1 MVNQAI
7 DILLIEDDPHDVELT
22 MHAFQ
27 KLAMVAR
34 VHVIRNG
41 AEALEFFHGTGSYAN
56 RDPEQGPKLILL
68 DLKLPMVDGL
78 YVMRQI
84 RASRAHR
91 TTPVVVLSSSSDEPD
106 LIKSYQL
113 GINSYIVKP
122 VDFDAFIDTAHMI
135 VQYWLSLNRAPAA

>member
-1 MVNQAI
+1 MVHQAI

-22 MHAFQ
+22 LHAFQ
-27 KLAMVAR
+27 KQTIVPR
-34 VHVIRNG
+34 VHVIKSG

-56 RDPEQGPKLILL
+56 RDPQLGPKLILL

-122 VDFDAFIDTAHMI
+122 VDFNNFVHAVSELGI
-135 VQYWLSLNRAPAA
+135 YWGLLNKVPY

>member
-1 MVNQAI
+1 MFDQTL

-22 MHAFQ
+22 LHAFQ
-27 KLAMVAR
+27 KQAVVPR
-34 VHVIRNG
+34 VHVIKNG
-41 AEALEFFHGTGSYAN
+41 AEALEFFHRTGLYAH

-84 RASRAHR
+84 RSSHSHR
-91 TTPVVVLSSSSDEPD
+91 TTPVVVLSSSSDELD

-122 VDFDAFIDTAHMI
+122 VDFDAFIDTTRMI
-135 VQYWLSLNRAPAA
+135 VQYWLALNRAPAA

>member
-1 MVNQAI
+1 MFDQTL

-22 MHAFQ
+22 LHAFQ
-27 KLAMVAR
+27 KHAVVPR
-34 VHVIRNG
+34 VHVIKNG
-41 AEALEFFHGTGSYAN
+41 AEALEFFHRTGPYAH

-84 RASRAHR
+84 RSSSSHR

-122 VDFDAFIDTAHMI
+122 VDSDAFIDTAHMI

>member
-1 MVNQAI
+1 MFDQPI

-22 MHAFQ
+22 LHAFQ
-27 KLAMVAR
+27 KQTVIPR
-34 VHVIRNG
+34 VHVIRSG

-84 RASRAHR
+84 RSSRGHR
-91 TTPVVVLSSSSDEPD
+91 TTPVVVLSSSSEEPD

-122 VDFDAFIDTAHMI
+122 VDFDTFIDTAHMI

>member
-1 MVNQAI
+1 MFDQSI
-7 DILLIEDDPHDVELT
+7 DILLIEDDTHDVELT
-22 MHAFQ
+22 LHAFQ
-27 KLAMVAR
+27 KQAVVPR

-41 AEALEFFHGTGSYAN
+41 AEALEFFHRTGPYAN
-56 RDPEQGPKLILL
+56 RDAEQGPKLILL

-84 RASRAHR
+84 RSSRAHR

>member
-1 MVNQAI
+1 MFDHAI

-22 MHAFQ
+22 LHAFQ
-27 KLAMVAR
+27 KQAVTPR

-41 AEALEFFHGTGSYAN
+41 AEALEFFHGTGPYAN
-56 RDPEQGPKLILL
+56 RVSELGPKLILL
-68 DLKLPMVDGL
+68 DLKLPMADGL
-78 YVMRQI
+78 YILRQI
-84 RASRAHR
+84 RSGGAHR
-91 TTPVVVLSSSSDEPD
+91 TTPVVVLSSSSEEAD
-106 LIKSYQL
+106 LLKSYQL

>member
-1 MVNQAI
+1 MVHQAI

-22 MHAFQ
+22 LHAFQ
-27 KLAMVAR
+27 KQAVVPR

-56 RDPEQGPKLILL
+56 RDPQLGPKLILL

-84 RASRAHR
+84 RSSRMHR
-91 TTPVVVLSSSSDEPD
+91 ATPVVVLSSSSDEPD

>member
-1 MVNQAI
+1 MVHQAI

-22 MHAFQ
+22 LHAFQ
-27 KLAMVAR
+27 KQTIVLR
-34 VHVIRNG
+34 VHVIKNG
-41 AEALEFFHGTGSYAN
+41 AEALEFFHGTGAYAN
-56 RDPEQGPKLILL
+56 RDPQLGPKLILL
-68 DLKLPMVDGL
+68 DLKVPMVDGL
-78 YVMRQI
+78 YVTRQI
-84 RASRAHR
+84 RASRTHR

-122 VDFDAFIDTAHMI
+122 VDFEAFIDTAQMI

>member
-1 MVNQAI
+1 MFDQAI

-22 MHAFQ
+22 LHAFQ
-27 KLAMVAR
+27 KQAVTPR

-41 AEALEFFHGTGSYAN
+41 AEALEFFHGTGPYAH
-56 RDPEQGPKLILL
+56 RDPEQGPRLILL
-68 DLKLPMVDGL
+68 DLKLPMVDGH

-84 RASRAHR
+84 RSTRAHR
-91 TTPVVVLSSSSDEPD
+91 TTPVVILSSSSEEQD